1 MNLGGYDGSLLTYDY
16 QEKPNDF
23 NDNNVNNGI
32 KENDVIDKMESVVTG
47 DDLPVVILAIMA
59 LGALTVF
66 SFKIK
71 KN

>member
-23 NDNNVNNGI
+23 NDNNGI